1 MAFKAGQLQQM
12 EVLVMYTNINIP
24 AFLGV
29 LSLSLTLGAFPAI
42 SSAASGYG
50 GPYNFG
56 TLASD
61 ADIAMLDID
70 AMPDGRGLPA
80 GSGDYETG
88 KQVYTAKCMAC
99 HGADLGG
106 VKGTGAAALIGGR
119 GSLASGKPKKTVE
132 SYWPYASTVFDY
144 VKRAMPFN
152 APGSLSDDEVY
163 AVVAYVLG
171 EAKIFDKSATLDAK
185 SLPMIDMPNKD
196 GFISD
201 PRPDVFNYD

>member
-1 MAFKAGQLQQM
+1 MSI
-12 EVLVMYTNINIP
+12 NIKIP
-24 AFLGV
+24 AFLSA
-29 LSLSLTLGAFPAI
+29 LSLSVALGAFPLI

-56 TLASD
+56 TPASA
-61 ADIAMLDID
+61 ADIAMLNID
-70 AMPDGRGLPA
+70 VMPDGRGLPA
-80 GSGDYETG
+80 GSGNYKTG
-88 KQVYTAKCMAC
+88 KEVYTAKCMAC
-99 HGADLGG
+99 HGADLAG

-196 GFISD
+196 GFIAD